1 MSNDSENIINVN
13 RDKTIFSLSDIA
25 RINANRINERKA
37 KNLNLAKHYYKKVNE
52 LKIIGQITDKAQK
65 RASRVYSCC
74 LQRYIVV
81 VNNQSYNI
89 FTHRCRD
96 RHCAECQRIKAFIW
110 QQKIE
115 QISDQLVKNYPTDG
129 AIFGTLTVKN
139 PLIKDLK
146 KHFQAM
152 SKAFA
157 RMLQRKAFSFA
168 RGGFRCFETTRGN
181 TGSEFCHPH
190 IHFFLQVDGVYFSR
204 RKGKGVYLTSDDWA
218 RHWTE
223 CYQAECVKA
232 GLPFNADDYVG
243 GKAFVKVLRVMTPQ
257 GIENKKAGKRAV
269 SSDFLQIKDLKK
281 SGGNVVNY
289 VLKYTQKEGD
299 LFTGD
304 KWSWE
309 YDKQIKGIRMI
320 APFGVYKDE
329 LKKIDKPIYS
339 EQSYKEELSK
349 RINSTDLN
357 NANVDLDNAD
367 FYITGYIDDKKE
379 YQAQKVESVEAFAI
393 KRSAIVKS
401 IKTHIADLNVF
412 NKERDNTLN
421 KALNEFD
428 KYPNLITLNKVNKVI
443 SEINEHRKRLLNNHN
458 RLVRV
463 GDRIQINEDQYFDL
477 SMCDFFD
484 MTDFVEI
491 DYLHEEDFFNEYE
504 ISEESPF

>member
-1 MSNDSENIINVN
+1 MDNDSENIIKVN
-13 RDKTIFSLSDIA
+13 SGETIFNLANIA
-25 RINANRINERKA
+25 PINANRINERKS
-37 KNLNLAKHYYKKVNE
+37 KNLDLAKHYYQQVNN
-52 LKIIGQITDKAQK
+52 LKILGQITDKAQK
-65 RASRVYSCC
+65 RAARVYSCC

-81 VNNQSYNI
+81 VNNQSYNV

-115 QISDQLVKNYPTDG
+115 QISDQLVKNHPTDG

-139 PLIKDLK
+139 PSIKDLK

-157 RMLQRKAFSFA
+157 RMLQRKAFRFA

-181 TGSEFCHPH
+181 TGSDFCHPH
-190 IHFFLQVDGVYFSR
+190 IHFFLQVDGIYFSR
-204 RKGKGVYLTSDDWA
+204 RKGEGVYLTSDEWA

-223 CYQAECVKA
+223 CYAAECVKA
-232 GLPFNADDYVG
+232 GLPFSYDDYVD
-243 GKAFVKVLRVMTPQ
+243 GKAFVKVLRVMTPE
-257 GIENKKAGKRAV
+257 GVENKKSGKRAV

-309 YDKQIKGIRMI
+309 YDKQIKNIRMI
-320 APFGVYKDE
+320 APFGIYRDE
-329 LKKIDKPIYS
+329 LKTIDKPIYS

-357 NANVDLDNAD
+357 NAIVDLDNAD
-367 FYITGYIDDKKE
+367 FYMAGYIDDKKE
-379 YQAQKVESVEAFAI
+379 YHAKKIESVEAFAI

-428 KYPNLITLNKVNKVI
+428 KNQNHITLNNVNKVI

-463 GDRIQINEDQYFDL
+463 GNRIQINEDRYLDL
-477 SMCDFFD
+477 SSGDIVD
-484 MTDFVEI
+484 MNDFVEL
-491 DYLHEEDFFNEYE
+491 DYLHSEDFFNDCELT
-504 ISEESPF
+504 EESPF

>member
-1 MSNDSENIINVN
+1 MSNDSENIIDVN
-13 RDKTIFSLSDIA
+13 RDKTIFSLSDVA
-25 RINANRINERKA
+25 RINANRINERKS
-37 KNLNLAKHYYKKVNE
+37 KNLNLAKHYYKKVND
-52 LKIIGQITDKAQK
+52 LKILGQITDKAQK

-96 RHCAECQRIKAFIW
+96 RHCPECQRIKAFVW

-115 QISDQLVKNYPTDG
+115 QISDQLVKSYGTDA

-139 PLIKDLK
+139 PPIVDLG
-146 KHFQAM
+146 KHLKAM

-157 RMLQRKAFSFA
+157 RMLQRKAFRFA

-190 IHFFLQVDGVYFSR
+190 IHFFLQVDGSYFD
-204 RKGKGVYLTSDDWA
+204 KGNPDFLSSEEWA

-223 CYQAECVKA
+223 CYAAECVKA
-232 GLPFNADDYVG
+232 GLTFSYDDYVD
-243 GKAFVKVLRVMTPQ
+243 GKAFVKVLRVMTPE
-257 GIENKKAGKRAV
+257 GIERKKNKQKVRKADYLV
-269 SSDFLQIKDLKK
+269 IKDLKK
-281 SGGNVVNY
+281 SGGSVVNY

-320 APFGVYKDE
+320 APFGIYREE

-339 EQSYKEELSK
+339 EKSYKEELSK

-379 YQAQKVESVEAFAI
+379 YQAKKVESVEAFAI

-428 KYPNLITLNKVNKVI
+428 KDPNVITLNKVNKVI

-477 SMCDFFD
+477 SICEVFD
-484 MTDFVEI
+484 MNDFVEL
-491 DYLHEEDFFNEYE
+491 DYLHADDFFNDYE
-504 ISEESPF
+504 LTEESPF